1 MRKGNLLVVL
11 VCFIFTFLQ
20 AGSIYAQGDRLSER
34 KVKRVLREAKKGK
47 SEKLFKIHKSL
58 FDTFLP
64 TIKLNSSRKLR
75 LMVQKRRRSLWGSF
89 SQMESIRLAFIVFGD
104 LKLLTSKS
112 IVKIVYKFVTKE
124 EEAFNGVRV
133 KALKDL
139 KKLINSFETRKISPS
154 ISDLTRQER
163 LRLFE
168 FLIQSPVNLHRHM
181 GFAIRNAYLNYLYK
195 EGLLETLTG
204 IVDDTDKLANPLP
217 KKPFFQTHLKF
228 NAKRKKIEGEIDT
241 IVIGSGVGGS
251 VVASEFQKA
260 GRKVL
265 VLEKGPFVNPGA
277 IKTYLN
283 WTFLEGRMPMEDNDG
298 SVMFL
303 NSSIVGG
310 GTIINNGFSFPPT
323 LPHVRRTIEGWR
335 KKWVLSQKDALNI
348 WSPTNME
355 RAYSWLEKR
364 FLPRVVDESEVNNN
378 NMLLRR
384 GLKKHLGVKGKKFE
398 LFRHRKGEGP
408 TNVFDMKSSVE
419 TLLWEGLKDKENP
432 ITLLSDAK
440 VIRVLFKGKRGRQK
454 AVGVEFEMVE
464 PRRRE
469 GVLIDPYNL
478 KMPKKRRIR
487 VYAKNIILSAG
498 NLGSTVVLKNSGL
511 KNVNIGRGFTAH
523 PYIPVMGEFERDI
536 NAFEGEMASVYSD
549 AYMNEELPELE
560 RGFLLESASSTADI
574 AGLLDAS
581 LPKRSLENI
590 KKARKFGG
598 MGVLLIDSVN
608 PKNRIE
614 VRRGMP
620 QVIYGL
626 DKKDKMRLA
635 YGVSEAAKIL
645 LKEGAKR
652 VVVLTFEN
660 ILGKRSWREGFSVK
674 TLKEA
679 DAFKTNLKLVPN
691 KTLLMAAHMLGANK
705 LGVDPATSVVG
716 QDHQVWGTQGLYVVD
731 SSVLPASPGA
741 NPMTTIY
748 AISKLFTESFLRKT
762 F

>member
-1 MRKGNLLVVL
+1 MRKGNLLAVL
-11 VCFIFTFLQ
+11 VYSVFIFFQ
-20 AGSIYAQGDRLSER
+20 AVPSYANGDRISER

-47 SEKLFKIHKSL
+47 SEKLFKIHKAL

-75 LMVQKRRRSLWGSF
+75 LIVQKRRRSLWNTF
-89 SQMESIRLAFIVFGD
+89 SQMESIRLAFLVFGD
-104 LKLLTSKS
+104 LRLLTSKS
-112 IVKIVYKFVTKE
+112 IVKIIYKFVTKE
-124 EEAFNGVRV
+124 EETFNGVRA

-139 KKLINSFETRKISPS
+139 KKLIKSFETRKIGPS
-154 ISDLTRQER
+154 VSDLTRQER
-163 LRLFE
+163 IKLFE
-168 FLIQSPVNLHRHM
+168 FLIRSPINLHRHM

-195 EGLLETLTG
+195 EGLLEALTG
-204 IVDDTDKLANPLP
+204 IVDDTDKLAKPLL
-217 KKPFFQTHLKF
+217 KKPFFQTHLKY
-228 NAKRKKIEGEIDT
+228 NARRKKIEGEVDA
-241 IVIGSGVGGS
+241 IVIGSGTGGS

-260 GRKVL
+260 GKKVL

-277 IKTYLN
+277 LKTYLN
-283 WTFLEGRMPMEDNDG
+283 WLFLEGRMPMEDNDG

-303 NSSIVGG
+303 NASIVGG
-310 GTIINNGFSFPPT
+310 GTMINNGFSFPPT
-323 LPHVRRTIEGWR
+323 LPHVRKTIEGWR
-335 KKWVLSQKDALNI
+335 KKWVLSQKNSLNI
-348 WSPTNME
+348 WSPGNME
-355 RAYSWLEKR
+355 RAYGWLEKR
-364 FLPRVVDESEVNNN
+364 FLPRVVDDSEVNNN
-378 NMLLRR
+378 NILLQR

-398 LFRHRKGEGP
+398 LFRYRKGEGP

-419 TLLWEGLKDKENP
+419 TLLWEGLKDSENP

-440 VIRVLFKGKRGRQK
+440 VVRVLFRGKKGNQK
-454 AVGVEFEMVE
+454 AIGVEFEMVA

-469 GVLIDPYNL
+469 GVLVDAYNL
-478 KMPKKRRIR
+478 KIPRGRKIR
-487 VYAKNIILSAG
+487 VYAKNIVLSAG

-511 KNVNIGRGFTAH
+511 RNPNIGKGFTAH

-536 NAFEGEMASVYSD
+536 NAFEGEVASIYSD
-549 AYMNEELPELE
+549 AYMDENLPELK

-574 AGLLDAS
+574 AGFLDGS
-581 LPKRSLENI
+581 LPKRSLDNI

-614 VRRGMP
+614 VKRGRP
-620 QVIYGL
+620 QVFYNL
-626 DKKDKMRLA
+626 SEKDKMRMV

-652 VVVLTFEN
+652 VIVLTFEEV
-660 ILGKRSWREGFSVK
+660 LGKRSWREGFSVK

-679 DAFKTNLKLVPN
+679 DAFKTKLKLIPN

-705 LGVDPATSVVG
+705 LGVDPGTSVVG
-716 QDHQVWGTQGLYVVD
+716 QDHQVWGVKNLYVVD

-741 NPMTTIY
+741 NPMTTVY

>member
-1 MRKGNLLVVL
+1 LKKGNLLTAMICFAL
-11 VCFIFTFLQ
+11 VFLQ
-20 AGSIYAQGDRLSER
+20 AESSFANGDRISER
-34 KVKRVLREAKKGK
+34 KIKKILKEVKKGK
-47 SEKLFKIHKSL
+47 NEGLFKVHKAL

-64 TIKLNSSRKLR
+64 TIKLNSTRKLR
-75 LMVQKRRRSLWGSF
+75 LMVQKRRRTLWSSF
-89 SQMESIRLAFIVFGD
+89 SKMESITLAFTVFRD
-104 LKLLTSKS
+104 LKLLTSQS
-112 IVKIVYKFVTKE
+112 IVKIIYKFVTKE
-124 EEAFNGVRV
+124 EESFTGKRV

-139 KKLINSFETRKISPS
+139 KKLIKSFETRKIRVSV
-154 ISDLTRQER
+154 SDLTRQER
-163 LRLFE
+163 LKLFE
-168 FLIQSPVNLHRHM
+168 FLVRSPVNLHRHM

-195 EGLLETLTG
+195 EGLLEALTG
-204 IVDDTDKLANPLP
+204 IVDDTDMPANPMP
-217 KKPFFQTHLKF
+217 KRPFFQTKLKF
-228 NAKRKKIEGEIDT
+228 NQKRKMIEGEIDT
-241 IVIGSGVGGS
+241 IVIGSGIGGS

-260 GRKVL
+260 GKKVL

-277 IKTYLN
+277 LKTYLN
-283 WTFLEGRMPMEDNDG
+283 WSFLEGRMPMEDNDG

-303 NSSIVGG
+303 NASIVGG

-335 KKWVLSQKDALNI
+335 KKWLLSQKDARDI
-348 WSPTNME
+348 WSPANME

-364 FLPRVVDESEVNNN
+364 FLPRVVDDSEVNNN
-378 NMLLRR
+378 NLLLQR

-398 LFRHRKGEGP
+398 LFRYRKGRGP

-419 TLLWEGLKDKENP
+419 TLLWEGLTDKENP

-440 VIRVLFKGKRGRQK
+440 VTRVLFHGKRGHQK
-454 AVGVEFEMVE
+454 AIGVEFEMVQ
-464 PRRRE
+464 PRKRE
-469 GVLIDPYNL
+469 GVLIDPYKL
-478 KMPKKRRIR
+478 KIPIKRRIR

-511 KNVNIGRGFTAH
+511 KNDNIGRGFSAH

-536 NAFEGEMASVYSD
+536 NAFEGEVASIYSD
-549 AYMNEELPELE
+549 AYMDEKLPELK

-581 LPKRSLENI
+581 LPRRSLENI

-608 PKNRIE
+608 SKNRIE
-614 VRRGMP
+614 VKRGRP
-620 QVIYGL
+620 QVFYDL
-626 DKKDKMRLA
+626 NKKDRMRLA
-635 YGVSEAAKIL
+635 YGVSEVAKIL

-652 VVVLTFEN
+652 VVVLTFED

-679 DAFKTNLKLVPN
+679 DAFRSRLKLIPN
-691 KTLLMAAHMLGANK
+691 KNLLMAAHMLGANK
-705 LGVDPATSVVG
+705 LGVDPSVSVVG
-716 QDHQVWGTQGLYVVD
+716 QDHQVWGVKGLYVVD

-748 AISKLFTESFLRKT
+748 AISKLFTESFLRKS